1 MLVVLGYTVSIVAGI
16 IVELATHSG
25 WGVVVSSGIV
35 LAFVVVLSRL
45 FRGGNESDEPR
56 SWWRMTAYPTA
67 GYVLAGW
74 FLLQAVGT
82 MTSSVVAAAPAGWVC
97 GVVSLVLALAYLVS
111 AVRLTA
117 TGRSRNPAR
126 A

>member
-1 MLVVLGYTVSIVAGI
+1 
-16 IVELATHSG
+16 
-25 WGVVVSSGIV
+25 
-35 LAFVVVLSRL
+35 
-45 FRGGNESDEPR
+45 
-56 SWWRMTAYPTA
+56 MTAYATA
-67 GYVLAGW
+67 GYVLAGG
-74 FLLQAVGT
+74 FLLQALGT
-82 MTSSVVAAAPAGWVC
+82 MTSSVVAAAPAGWVS

>member
-1 MLVVLGYTVSIVAGI
+1 MLVVPGYTVSIVAGI

-56 SWWRMTAYPTA
+56 SWWRMTAYATA
-67 GYVLAGW
+67 GYVLAGG
-74 FLLQAVGT
+74 FLLQALGT
-82 MTSSVVAAAPAGWVC
+82 MTSSVVAAAPAGWVS